1 MRVLPVYLAAAALIL
16 FVAGVLRDPRS
27 FSNAVL
33 LGSGLALAALAA
45 AHRLAEATG
54 PVARLLALALGLLVA
69 FGPVLVASY
78 LVLNGI
84 TMVRREGIRPAN
96 LLSLLAGLGIFGLL
110 GLMIATFLARSPD
123 LTVSFV
129 IIALLS
135 GYISFL
141 LVSYVIY
148 AFVYSRITG
157 LRRAD
162 FVVVLGA
169 GLNDGDRVPP
179 LLASRL
185 ERARRVYQ
193 TLAGRRGTSPVLI
206 VSGGQG
212 SDERVSEAEAM
223 AGYLIGRGIPEDHV
237 VREDQ
242 SRTTEENLTFSQA
255 IMDRSR
261 PGYRCIIVTSNYHV
275 FRTAIVARRLGV
287 NGQVTGAR
295 TAGYYWPSAMLREF
309 AAVFLSYKTVNFGI
323 CALIVA
329 LPLALYVVS
338 EMRRRCH
345 GLSRARETP
354 AGAGRLH
361 RSERA
366 ELPRHSRARP
376 VPARRTH
383 AANGRP
389 AALRRRRQ
397 LVGHPLPPTSRG
409 ITRSCT
415 RRCSTGSAAPSPSR
429 PPTTPTPRSRRRP
442 APRSHPRP
450 APRSRPGPTD

>member
-1 MRVLPVYLAAAALIL
+1 MRVLPVYLAAAALVL

-33 LGSGLALAALAA
+33 LGSGLALAALGA

-54 PVARLLALALGLLVA
+54 PVARLLALALALLVV
-69 FGPVLVASY
+69 FGPVLVAGY

-84 TMVRREGIRPAN
+84 TMVRREGFRLAN
-96 LLSLLAGLGIFGLL
+96 LLPLLAGLGIFGLI
-110 GLMIATFLARSPD
+110 GLMIATLLARSPD

-129 IIALLS
+129 ITALLS

-169 GLNDGDRVPP
+169 GLHDGDGVPP

-185 ERARRVYQ
+185 ERAWRVYQ
-193 TLAGRRGTSPVLI
+193 TLSARRKTSPVLI

-212 SDERVSEAEAM
+212 SDERISEAEAM
-223 AGYLIGRGIPEDHV
+223 ARYLIERGVPEDHV

-255 IMDRSR
+255 IMERSR
-261 PGYRCIIVTSNYHV
+261 SGYRCIIVTSNYHV
-275 FRTAIVARRLGV
+275 FRAAIVARRLGLD
-287 NGQVTGAR
+287 GQVTGAR

-309 AAVFLSYKTVNFGI
+309 AAVFLSYKVVNFGI

-329 LPLALYVVS
+329 LPLAFYVV
-338 EMRRRCH
+338 RR
-345 GLSRARETP
+345 
-354 AGAGRLH
+354 
-361 RSERA
+361 
-366 ELPRHSRARP
+366 
-376 VPARRTH
+376 
-383 AANGRP
+383 
-389 AALRRRRQ
+389 
-397 LVGHPLPPTSRG
+397 
-409 ITRSCT
+409 
-415 RRCSTGSAAPSPSR
+415 
-429 PPTTPTPRSRRRP
+429 
-442 APRSHPRP
+442 
-450 APRSRPGPTD
+450 

>member
-1 MRVLPVYLAAAALIL
+1 VAARREEFSRTTFVPAHLSSLHILVRVLPVYLAAAVLVL

-33 LGSGLALAALAA
+33 LGSGLALGALGAAD
-45 AHRLAEATG
+45 RLAEATG
-54 PVARLLALALGLLVA
+54 PAARLLALALGLLVA

-84 TMVRREGIRPAN
+84 TMVRRESIRLAN
-96 LLSLLAGLGIFGLL
+96 LLSLLAGLAIFGLL
-110 GLMIATFLARSPD
+110 GLMIATLLARSPD

-129 IIALLS
+129 ITALLS

-169 GLNDGDRVPP
+169 GLHAGDRVPP

-193 TLAGRRGTSPVLI
+193 TLAGRRNTSPMLI

-212 SDERVSEAEAM
+212 GDERISEAEAM
-223 AGYLIGRGIPEDHV
+223 ARYLIERGIPEDRV

-242 SRTTEENLTFSQA
+242 SRTTDENLTFSRA
-255 IMDRSR
+255 IMERSG

-309 AAVFLSYKTVNFGI
+309 AAVFLSYKVVNFGI

-329 LPLALYVVS
+329 LPLAFYL
-338 EMRRRCH
+338 
-345 GLSRARETP
+345 A
-354 AGAGRLH
+354 
-361 RSERA
+361 
-366 ELPRHSRARP
+366 
-376 VPARRTH
+376 
-383 AANGRP
+383 
-389 AALRRRRQ
+389 
-397 LVGHPLPPTSRG
+397 TS
-409 ITRSCT
+409 
-415 RRCSTGSAAPSPSR
+415 
-429 PPTTPTPRSRRRP
+429 
-442 APRSHPRP
+442 
-450 APRSRPGPTD
+450 